1 MQLLQRLCLCMKRT
15 DRNGRNKVTEKKDR
29 GLDMKLGIIGFG
41 NMAEAILGGIL
52 ESGFIA
58 KEDVTASGKDET
70 MLKKAA
76 ETYGIAVNEDN
87 KKVVEGA
94 DVILLSVKPQIMAEV
109 IEDIKEVCL
118 QDTLI
123 ISIAA
128 GKTKQWI
135 EEHFGCAH
143 KIVRCMPNTPALVGE
158 GCTGICFSDSVT
170 EDEKEYALK
179 MFSCIGKAQEVPEKL
194 MDVVVGVSGSAPA
207 YVFMFIEAM
216 ADAAVEMGMPRKQ
229 AYEFAGQ
236 AVLGSAKLLLETG
249 KHPGELKDM
258 VCSPAGTTIA
268 AVRVLEEK
276 GMRAAVMDA
285 VVKCI
290 ERSKEL

>member
-1 MQLLQRLCLCMKRT
+1 
-15 DRNGRNKVTEKKDR
+15 
-29 GLDMKLGIIGFG
+29 MKLGIIGFG

-52 ESGFIA
+52 SAGFVV
-58 KEDVTASGKDET
+58 KEEVTASGKDEA
-70 MLKKAA
+70 MLTKAS
-76 ETYGIAVNEDN
+76 EKYGINVEPDN
-87 KKVVEGA
+87 KKVVSDA
-94 DVILLSVKPQIMAEV
+94 DVILLSVKPQILPDVIAE
-109 IEDIKEVCL
+109 IKDVCTS
-118 QDTLI
+118 DKLI

-128 GKTKQWI
+128 GKSLQFI
-135 EEHFGCAH
+135 EDAFGCAH

-158 GCTGICFSDSVT
+158 GSTGICFSSSVS
-170 EDEKEYALK
+170 EKEKALALN
-179 MFSCIGKAQEVPEKL
+179 MFSCVGKAQEVPEKL

-216 ADAAVEMGMPRKQ
+216 ADAAVEMGMPRAQ
-229 AYEFAGQ
+229 AYTFAAQ
-236 AVLGSAKLLLETG
+236 AVMGSAKLLLETG

-285 VVKCI
+285 VIKCI

>member
-1 MQLLQRLCLCMKRT
+1 
-15 DRNGRNKVTEKKDR
+15 
-29 GLDMKLGIIGFG
+29 MKLGIIGFG

-52 ESGFIA
+52 ENDFIA
-58 KEDVTASGKDET
+58 KEDVTASGKDEV
-70 MLKKAA
+70 MLQRASEK
-76 ETYGIAVNEDN
+76 YGIAVNDDN
-87 KKVVEGA
+87 KMVVESA
-94 DVILLSVKPQIMAEV
+94 DVILLSVKPQIMADV
-109 IEDIKEVCL
+109 IAEIKDVCS
-118 QDTLI
+118 QDKLI

-128 GKTKQWI
+128 GKSKQWI
-135 EEHFGCAH
+135 ADAFGCSH

-170 EDEKEYALK
+170 EEEKAYALK

-285 VVKCI
+285 VIKCI

>member
-1 MQLLQRLCLCMKRT
+1 
-15 DRNGRNKVTEKKDR
+15 
-29 GLDMKLGIIGFG
+29 MKLGIIGFG

-52 ESGFIA
+52 NGGFVV
-58 KEDVTASGKDET
+58 KEDVTVSGNDEAMLAKASEKYGVGVET
-70 MLKKAA
+70 
-76 ETYGIAVNEDN
+76 DN
-87 KKVVEGA
+87 KKVVNGS
-94 DVILLSVKPQIMAEV
+94 DVILLSVKPQILPDV
-109 IEDIKEVCL
+109 IEEIKDVCSK
-118 QDTLI
+118 DKLI
-123 ISIAA
+123 ISIVA
-128 GKTKQWI
+128 GKTQKWI
-135 EEHFGCAH
+135 EDTFGCAH
-143 KIVRCMPNTPALVGE
+143 KVVRCMPNTPALVGE
-158 GCTGICFSDSVT
+158 GCTGICFSDLVT
-170 EDEKEYALK
+170 DEEKSYALQ
-179 MFSCIGKAQEVPEKL
+179 MFSCVGKAQEVPEKL

-229 AYEFAGQ
+229 AYDFAAQ
-236 AVLGSAKLLLETG
+236 AVMGSAKLLLETG

-285 VVKCI
+285 VVRCI